1 MAHIE
6 HGGRRSASP
15 GAAGRQRGRGGGL
28 ANPAGPVHIAPVPD
42 SPPVIDVKDLR
53 RRFGDVDAVDS
64 ISFTVPAGGVTGL
77 LGANGAGKTT
87 TIAMLLGLLL
97 PTSGKISVLG
107 EDMLR
112 HRYRV
117 LSRMN
122 FSSPYFDLPQRLT
135 VRQNLTVY
143 ARLYGVRDL
152 KHRLAVLAAEL
163 ELEELMD
170 RHYRGLSAGQKTRV
184 LMAKAMVNQPELL
197 LLDEPTASLD
207 PESADRIRGYL
218 ETYRDRTGAAILLAS
233 HNMPEV
239 ERLCSDVLIMQRG
252 RIVDRGAPADVIARH
267 GRETMEEVFLDIAR
281 RPSSG
286 AAA

>member
-1 MAHIE
+1 VLH
-6 HGGRRSASP
+6 P
-15 GAAGRQRGRGGGL
+15 
-28 ANPAGPVHIAPVPD
+28 
-42 SPPVIDVKDLR
+42 PPVIEVSNLC
-53 RRFGDVDAVDS
+53 RRFGDIVAVDS
-64 ISFTVPAGGVTGL
+64 ITFSVHAGSVTGL

-97 PTSGKISVLG
+97 PSSGAITVLG

-117 LSRMN
+117 LGRMN

-143 ARLYGVRDL
+143 ARLYGVRNLRD
-152 KHRLAVLAAEL
+152 RIGVLAAEL
-163 ELEELMD
+163 DLEDLMD
-170 RHYRGLSAGQKTRV
+170 RPFRNLSAGQKTRV
-184 LMAKAMVNQPELL
+184 LMAKAMINEPELL

-218 ETYRDRTGAAILLAS
+218 ESYRDRTGAAILLAS

-239 ERLCSDVLIMQRG
+239 ERMCDQVLMMQRG
-252 RIVDRGAPADVIARH
+252 RVVDRGLPADLIARY
-267 GRETMEEVFLDIAR
+267 GRTTMEEVFLDIAR
-281 RPSSG
+281 RSAGEEPPG

>member
-1 MAHIE
+1 VPHA
-6 HGGRRSASP
+6 
-15 GAAGRQRGRGGGL
+15 
-28 ANPAGPVHIAPVPD
+28 PA
-42 SPPVIDVKDLR
+42 VIDVRNLC
-53 RRFGDVDAVDS
+53 RRFGAVAAVDD
-64 ISFTVPAGGVTGL
+64 ISFSVSAGSVTGL

-97 PTSGKISVLG
+97 PSSGTVSVLG

-117 LSRMN
+117 LGRMN

-135 VRQNLTVY
+135 VRQNLKVY
-143 ARLYGVRDL
+143 ARLYGVRRVAD
-152 KHRLAVLAAEL
+152 RIATLALEL
-163 ELEELMD
+163 ELEAFLD
-170 RHYRGLSAGQKTRV
+170 RSFRGLSAGQKTRV
-184 LMAKAMVNQPELL
+184 LMAKAMINEPELL

-218 ETYRDRTGAAILLAS
+218 ESYRDRTGAAILLAS

-239 ERLCSDVLIMQRG
+239 ERLCDEVLMMQRG
-252 RIVDRGAPADVIARH
+252 RIVDRGPPAELIAKY
-267 GRETMEEVFLDIAR
+267 GRQTLEEVFLDIVRNHADR
-281 RPSSG
+281 RASG